1 MNPGCSTVLHEETHW
16 SYNMKST
23 ALIVCISLALSGA
36 ALAQQST
43 GVQGSASGNAN
54 ASASTDRNGASAQGS
69 AEGAAIATTDD
80 ASAGLAQGTELN
92 ATLSK
97 PIDARKAKVGDE
109 VTATLN
115 QDITSEGQVAVRK
128 GAKLIGHVAT
138 AQPLSRDKG
147 SARADGDSK
156 LGIVFDKAVLSDG
169 REVPLNASVQ
179 ALAAAQSHA
188 SSTMS
193 GAHGGL
199 SAAGGGAG
207 AVRSGGGGLAG
218 GVPGGAAGAV
228 GGMAGGAGSVVHSGV
243 STSAGALAKSSGA
256 VGGLDA
262 SGRLASGSR
271 GVFGLRGV
279 DIARPSGADG
289 SVLTSSTGNVRLDRG
304 TRMLLV
310 NGDASGSA
318 GAVVSKGAPQAAG
331 NATGAA
337 QVTQGA
343 ASRSAPEREPVD
355 RR

>member
-1 MNPGCSTVLHEETHW
+1 
-16 SYNMKST
+16 MKST

-43 GVQGSASGNAN
+43 GVQGSVSGNAN
-54 ASASTDRNGASAQGS
+54 ASASADRNGASAQGS

-97 PIDARKAKVGDE
+97 PVDARKAKVGDE

-115 QDITSEGQVAVRK
+115 QDIKSDGQVAVRK

-138 AQPLSRDKG
+138 AQPLSRDNG
-147 SARADGDSK
+147 SAGADGASK

-179 ALAAAQSHA
+179 ALAAAESHA
-188 SSTMS
+188 SSAMS
-193 GAHGGL
+193 GANGGL
-199 SAAGGGAG
+199 GAAGGGAG
-207 AVRSGGGGLAG
+207 AVRSGGGGLVG
-218 GVPGGAAGAV
+218 GVAGGAAGAV
-228 GGMAGGAGSVVHSGV
+228 GGMAGGAGSIAHSGV
-243 STSAGALAKSSGA
+243 STSASALAKSSGA

-262 SGRLASGSR
+262 SGRLASGSH
-271 GVFGLRGV
+271 GVFGLKNV
-279 DIARPSGADG
+279 DIARTSGANG

-310 NGDASGSA
+310 NGDASGSGGAALSKGASQASGNVA
-318 GAVVSKGAPQAAG
+318 GNASGAANVTQGSASKGAP
-331 NATGAA
+331 
-337 QVTQGA
+337 
-343 ASRSAPEREPVD
+343 ASQPVD